1 MVYNIF
7 HMKKS
12 WILGGLLSIF
22 ILVTLLII
30 YVSRDTKLYSRQ
42 VMELAE
48 SLVTEDMTFSPPGAA
63 RTYASVST
71 LYYEILSQTGDIKQ
85 AVIASVELL
94 KRRYTEQS
102 QQFKFDRFLTSLNI
116 NSQQVLSTTTVSILE
131 TEWQHMNPQGENNI
145 KNSYSDPSK
154 WKGENP
160 NGVESLRFSN
170 WIVDE
175 DIAKIVSKPPSE
187 TDEVFQKSLKSS
199 EWLTSIRTP
208 EQGAYINF
216 WSGMHMSPGIAGIW
230 QDRLYEVVKSYQL
243 TDKEYAYAQMVLAQ
257 SLADTLT
264 QVWKTK
270 FTYLTKRPSAYS
282 NKLILSMA
290 DPNYPTY
297 VSEYSATAYVAKET
311 LSTMFPKGREIWQ
324 RDFDSAS
331 QIGIW
336 AGCAFSFDE
345 EASLELGK
353 QIFVAAQ
360 KKLDLQTISNGSF
373 LPFEVFA
380 SKVGVYK
387 RGY

>member
-1 MVYNIF
+1 
-7 HMKKS
+7 MKKS
-12 WILGGLLSIF
+12 WVLGGLLSMF
-22 ILVTLLII
+22 ILVTSLII

-48 SLVTEDMTFSPPGAA
+48 NLVSEDMTFSPPGAA
-63 RTYASVST
+63 RTYASVSS
-71 LYYEILSQTGDIKQ
+71 LYYEVLFQTGDTQ
-85 AVIASVELL
+85 EAVIASVELL

-116 NSQQVLSTTTVSILE
+116 NSQQVLSTTTANLLE
-131 TEWQHMNPQGENNI
+131 TEWQYMNPQSENNI
-145 KNSYSDPSK
+145 KKSYSDLNK

-160 NGVESLRFSN
+160 NGVESLQFPS
-170 WIVDE
+170 WIVDG
-175 DIAKIVSKPPSE
+175 DIAKTVPKPPSE
-187 TDEVFQKSLKSS
+187 VDEVFQKSLKSS

-230 QDRLYEVVKSYQL
+230 QDRLHEVVKVYQL

-282 NKLILSMA
+282 NKIVLSMA

-297 VSEYSATAYVAKET
+297 VSEYSATAYVSKEI
-311 LSTMFPKGREIWQ
+311 LSTMFPKGHEIWQ

-336 AGCAFSFDE
+336 AGCAFPFDE

-353 QIFVAAQ
+353 QIFIDIQ
-360 KKLDLQTISNGSF
+360 RKLNLQTISNGSF
-373 LPFEVFA
+373 FPFEIFA